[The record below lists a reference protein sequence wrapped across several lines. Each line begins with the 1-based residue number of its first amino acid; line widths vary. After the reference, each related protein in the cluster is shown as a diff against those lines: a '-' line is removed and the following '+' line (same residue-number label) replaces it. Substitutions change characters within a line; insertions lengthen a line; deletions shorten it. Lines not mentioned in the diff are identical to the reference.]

1 MIPAAGSASHAAVA
15 VPGPFPVPLTYELP
29 ADLAPFARVGV
40 RVRVP
45 LGKRRAIGWL
55 VDLAVEPPAGIAL
68 KPIEAVL
75 DLEPLLPSDLLELAR
90 FVADYYLAPLGE
102 VLRAVVPSG
111 LPPWGD
117 RRVGLTDRGALA
129 PPRDEVERRL
139 VGALLGRGRIRLAD
153 LVRELGDAGLGERV
167 ERLVAERRLTVE
179 DPERRGARY
188 VSAFELVAG
197 DRVAQRAAAGRSAAG
212 QAVVDFLAALGRP
225 ATQREICRECGCT
238 PAVIARLARL
248 GVVKKFSQPERLELG
263 EHRLSAADSPV
274 AAIELREDQTA
285 ALVAIRGALD
295 ERRFAAYLL
304 RGMTGS
310 GKTEVY
316 LRAAS
321 ACLERGRSALLLVP
335 EIALVPA
342 LAKTAAERF
351 GDRLALAH
359 SSLSSG
365 ERHQEWERA
374 RRGEARVVI
383 GPRSAVF
390 APLENLG
397 LIVVDEEQDPAYK
410 QESTPRYH
418 GRDIALVRARAAGAV
433 AVLVS
438 ATPALESRVNVER
451 GRLAPLVLT
460 RRVGQGE
467 LPEGILV
474 DLRQEAR
481 VRRSGE
487 IVFSARLLDELGRC
501 LAAGDQ
507 AILLRNRRGYAPLL
521 LCRAC
526 GEDFRCDDCGLPR
539 TLHRRDSRLL
549 CHYCGGSRPVPALCP
564 ICGAEALEAVGAGT
578 ERVEEEIAQ
587 LFPGTAIDVL
597 DRDAV
602 RRRGG
607 VAAVLERF
615 QRGDTRLLV
624 GTQMVSKGHHFPGVA
639 LTAVLSADS
648 YLGFP
653 DFRAVEKTYAL
664 LTQVAGR
671 AGRGARPGRLVLQ
684 SFLPEHYAIR
694 AALAHD
700 DALFEASEM
709 RFRRAFAYPP
719 FTRMIQL
726 LATDRRRER
735 ALERLSEV
743 LRRLEPQREEL
754 DLRITGPAPAPL
766 ERLRGSW
773 RFQALVRSRHGARLR
788 DAVRQALG
796 DRPAAEVVVDVDP
809 YQLL

>member
-1 MIPAAGSASHAAVA
+1 MTPGDGPAGHAAVA
-15 VPGPFPVPLTYELP
+15 VPGPFAVPLTYELP

-45 LGKRRAIGWL
+45 LGKRRAVGWL

-75 DLEPLLPSDLLELAR
+75 DLEPLLPPDLLELAR

-117 RRVGLTDRGALA
+117 RKVGLTDRGALA
-129 PPRDEVERRL
+129 PARDEVERRL
-139 VGALLGRGRIRLAD
+139 VDALLGRGRIRLAD
-153 LVRELGDAGLGERV
+153 LVRELGDAGLGERI

-197 DRVAQRAAAGRSAAG
+197 DRDAQRAAAGRSAAG

-238 PAVIARLARL
+238 AAVIARLARL

-263 EHRLSAADSPV
+263 EHRLSASDAPV
-274 AAIELREDQTA
+274 AAIELRADQSA
-285 ALVAIRGALD
+285 ALAAIAGALD
-295 ERRFAAYLL
+295 RGGYAAFLL

-410 QESTPRYH
+410 QESSPRYH
-418 GRDIALVRARAAGAV
+418 GRDVALVRARAAAAV

-481 VRRSGE
+481 VRRFGE
-487 IVFSARLLDELGRC
+487 IVFSERLLDELGRC

-539 TLHRRDSRLL
+539 TLHRRDARLL
-549 CHYCGGSRPVPALCP
+549 CHYCGSSRPVPTLCP
-564 ICGAEALEAVGAGT
+564 SCGAEALEAVGAGT
-578 ERVEEEIAQ
+578 ERVEEELAQ

-700 DALFEASEM
+700 DALFEAAEM

-743 LRRLEPQREEL
+743 LHRLEPRREEL
-754 DLRITGPAPAPL
+754 GLRITGPAPAPL
-766 ERLRGSW
+766 ERLRGAW
-773 RFQALVRSRHGARLR
+773 RFQALLRSRQGARMR
-788 DAVRQALG
+788 EAVRQALG
-796 DRPAAEVVVDVDP
+796 DRPAAEIVVDVDP

>member
-1 MIPAAGSASHAAVA
+1 VTPGDGPAGHAAVA
-15 VPGPFPVPLTYELP
+15 VPGPFAVPLTYELP

-45 LGKRRAIGWL
+45 LGKRRAVGWL

-75 DLEPLLPSDLLELAR
+75 DLEPLLPPDLLELAR

-117 RRVGLTDRGALA
+117 RKVGLTDRGALA
-129 PPRDEVERRL
+129 PARDEVERRL
-139 VGALLGRGRIRLAD
+139 VDALLGRGRIRLAD
-153 LVRELGDAGLGERV
+153 LVRELGDAGLGERI

-197 DRVAQRAAAGRSAAG
+197 DRDAQRAAAGRSAAG

-238 PAVIARLARL
+238 AAVIARLARL

-263 EHRLSAADSPV
+263 EHRLSASDAPV
-274 AAIELREDQTA
+274 AAIELRADQSA
-285 ALVAIRGALD
+285 ALAAIAGALD
-295 ERRFAAYLL
+295 RGGYAAFLL

-410 QESTPRYH
+410 QESSPRYH
-418 GRDIALVRARAAGAV
+418 GRDVALVRARAAAAV

-481 VRRSGE
+481 VRRFGE
-487 IVFSARLLDELGRC
+487 IVFSERLLDELGRC

-539 TLHRRDSRLL
+539 TLHRRDARLL
-549 CHYCGGSRPVPALCP
+549 CHYCGSSRPVPTLCP
-564 ICGAEALEAVGAGT
+564 SCGAEALEAVGAGT
-578 ERVEEEIAQ
+578 ERVEEELAQ

-700 DALFEASEM
+700 DALFEAAEM

-743 LRRLEPQREEL
+743 LHRLEPRREEL
-754 DLRITGPAPAPL
+754 GLRITGPAPAPL
-766 ERLRGSW
+766 ERLRGAW
-773 RFQALVRSRHGARLR
+773 RFQALLRSRQGARMR
-788 DAVRQALG
+788 EAVRQALG
-796 DRPAAEVVVDVDP
+796 DRPAAEIVVDVDP